1 LLMGNVV
8 GKTKPVSI
16 QIVNADILIC
26 SALRYLLE
34 SYGDIK
40 VVAESA
46 SADDGYSHYADIN
59 PDLVLLDMNMPG
71 ENRFNFLHQLLSRD
85 AKAKIIILSGYDN
98 IIFPQRALA
107 LGALG
112 YVTKNS
118 SSTILRKAILQVA
131 NGGRFIEEK
140 LAQKIVLGHED
151 NPPPEKILTSREFEV
166 FGLLAQGYNVQEVAE
181 KLHLSPKTVNV
192 HRDHL
197 QKKMHIKNSVQLVHQ
212 ALKHGIKFL

>member
-1 LLMGNVV
+1 MDSNVA
-8 GKTKPVSI
+8 GMKPIGI
-16 QIVNADILIC
+16 QIMNEDVLMC

-40 VVAESA
+40 VVAEST
-46 SADDGYSHYADIN
+46 SADDGYIHYADTK
-59 PDLVLLDMNMPG
+59 PDIVLLDMNILG
-71 ENRFNFLHQLLSRD
+71 GNRFNFLDQLLTRD

-98 IIFPQRALA
+98 TVFPQKALA

-118 SSTILRKAILQVA
+118 SPTILHEAILKVV
-131 NGGRFIEEK
+131 NGERFIEEK

-151 NPPPEKILTSREFEV
+151 NLPPEKILTSREFEI
-166 FGLLAQGYNVQEVAE
+166 FGLLAQGYNVQEIAK
-181 KLHLSPKTVNV
+181 KLHLSPKTINV

>member
-1 LLMGNVV
+1 MGSNVA
-8 GKTKPVSI
+8 KMKPIGI
-16 QIVNADILIC
+16 QIVNEDVLIC

-46 SADDGYSHYADIN
+46 SADDGYIHYADTN
-59 PDLVLLDMNMPG
+59 PDIVLLDMNISG
-71 ENRFNFLHQLLSRD
+71 GNRFNFLNQLLTRD
-85 AKAKIIILSGYDN
+85 AKAKIIVLSGYDN
-98 IIFPQRALA
+98 IIFPQKALA

-118 SSTILRKAILQVA
+118 SPTILYEAILKVV
-131 NGGRFIEEK
+131 NGERFIEEK

-151 NPPPEKILTSREFEV
+151 NPPPEKILTSREFEI
-166 FGLLAQGYNVQEVAE
+166 FGLLAQGYNVQEIAK
-181 KLHLSPKTVNV
+181 KLHLSPKTINV